1 MASSFTDVVN
11 SLERHSER
19 AHLEGDLDLEHIE
32 SLLSAVYTF
41 ESEITPELAKRAK
54 NSIDSLYEVF
64 TEQMLG
70 YVQKFGAI
78 KKGRRAL
85 RGYSERKRKSQ
96 PIHVFKNV

>member
-1 MASSFTDVVN
+1 MASSFADVVH

-32 SLLSAVYTF
+32 SLLSDVYTF
-41 ESEITPELAKRAK
+41 ESEITSDLAKRAK
-54 NSIDSLYEVF
+54 SAIDSLYEVF

-85 RGYSERKRKSQ
+85 RGYSDKKPKSQ
-96 PIHVFKNV
+96 PIHVYKNV